1 MIDRAGI
8 HARNMLALAFSVVI
22 VAAACG
28 ATPAATPAGGAPA
41 ATAARPAS
49 AAPAAPAA
57 SAAPLPPIRLGVI
70 QAMTGGGAYYG
81 LRLSQGIQI
90 AVDTINDE
98 GGILG
103 RKVQYSLE
111 DTGTVDA
118 QTPALLRK
126 VAADASVPVVIGPS
140 QSSNYLAALAVAE
153 QLKVPWVSAAS
164 GAPWPQGL
172 PNDWNFRNTVP
183 FIDMVSQFM
192 KAVIPA
198 LGAKKVASIYSPD
211 NTGVASPQQIGSD
224 TIKAL
229 GGVDQSTVL
238 TAPTGTKDFGPQITK
253 IIEANPDA
261 VIVNLVTADGAAFM
275 KQARDR
281 GLKAKFIAGHNGLL
295 DLNILKLSSGAAEG
309 LIVPSH
315 FDPNDPNPQ
324 TKKFVDA
331 WTKKFGPLE
340 DLISSYSWDMIF
352 TIKAVMEKAGTATDR
367 QKIRDTWGA
376 TENLCLAGGCY
387 TWKGK
392 GDRTNATVFPVV
404 LGSAGFVKFTK

>member
-1 MIDRAGI
+1 MKRREFIKIAG
-8 HARNMLALAFSVVI
+8 
-22 VAAACG
+22 VAAAALYG
-28 ATPAATPAGGAPA
+28 VHDNLLLAQNSTPDVV
-41 ATAARPAS
+41 R
-49 AAPAAPAA
+49 
-57 SAAPLPPIRLGVI
+57 V
-70 QAMTGGGAYYG
+70 TGGEPVSMLQTALNEFGG
-81 LRLSQGIQI
+81 LKTFISKGDVVVVKPNIGWDRAPELAGNTNPDLI
-90 AVDTINDE
+90 AEIVKQC
-98 GGILG
+98 L
-103 RKVQYSLE
+103 
-111 DTGTVDA
+111 
-118 QTPALLRK
+118 
-126 VAADASVPVVIGPS
+126 
-140 QSSNYLAALAVAE
+140 
-153 QLKVPWVSAAS
+153 
-164 GAPWPQGL
+164 
-172 PNDWNFRNTVP
+172 
-183 FIDMVSQFM
+183 
-192 KAVIPA
+192 A